1 MVCVPN
7 QPGPTDV
14 ALQRIE
20 AIRARDIEA
29 YLERKAKRAKQRA
42 KARAKPREEESEAE
56 TAVGKGAATP
66 FGVRADV
73 ADINALQTC

>member
-1 MVCVPN
+1 MHIPN
-7 QPGPTDV
+7 QTGPTDA

-42 KARAKPREEESEAE
+42 KARAKAREEESEAD
-56 TAVGKGAATP
+56 TAVVKNAATP

-73 ADINALQTC
+73 AGINALLT